1 MHFAGVSLE
10 MRIFGIRTELSP
22 YLFICLAAALFIL
35 PLRWL
40 VAMVTAAVVHEAG
53 HLLALRLSKVAVE
66 KLALDL
72 LGARIIVKPLTLK
85 QEFLCACAGPGAG
98 LLLIGAGRLYPE
110 LAVCAFAQSLYNLI
124 PIMPLDGGR
133 IIRCALET
141 LVSPQW
147 SEKIMIMLEIV
158 ICAMMLYMGAVCL
171 LNRLLFAACVLT
183 AFVLLCAKRKI
194 ACKGESYAV
203 Q

>member
-1 MHFAGVSLE
+1 
-10 MRIFGIRTELSP
+10 MRIFGIRTEASP
-22 YLFICLAAALFIL
+22 YIFICLAAALFIL

-40 VAMVTAAVVHEAG
+40 IAMVVAAAVHEAG
-53 HLLALRLSKVAVE
+53 HLLALRFSKVEVE

-72 LGARIIVKPLTLK
+72 MGARIIVKPLTLK
-85 QEFLCACAGPGAG
+85 QECLCACAGPAAG
-98 LLLIGAGRLYPE
+98 LLLIGVGRFYPE
-110 LAVCAFAQSLYNLI
+110 LAVCAFAQSLYNMI

-158 ICAMMLYMGAVCL
+158 ICGMMLYMGAVCL

>member
-1 MHFAGVSLE
+1 
-10 MRIFGIRTELSP
+10 MRIFGIRTESSP

-53 HLLALRLSKVAVE
+53 HLLALRLSKVDVE

-72 LGARIIVKPLTLK
+72 SGARIIVKPLTLK

-110 LAVCAFAQSLYNLI
+110 LAVCAFAQSL
-124 PIMPLDGGR
+124 
-133 IIRCALET
+133 
-141 LVSPQW
+141 
-147 SEKIMIMLEIV
+147 
-158 ICAMMLYMGAVCL
+158 
-171 LNRLLFAACVLT
+171 
-183 AFVLLCAKRKI
+183 
-194 ACKGESYAV
+194 
-203 Q
+203 